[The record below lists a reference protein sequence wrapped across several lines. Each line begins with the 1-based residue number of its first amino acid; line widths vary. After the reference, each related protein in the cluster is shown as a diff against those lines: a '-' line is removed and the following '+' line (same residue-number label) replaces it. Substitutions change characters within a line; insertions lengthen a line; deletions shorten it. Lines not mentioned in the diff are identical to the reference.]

1 MTIYQW
7 FQHSY
12 SISPITLRHLP
23 WRSSI
28 KPIIIWLTKQI
39 KIPKIVGTF
48 LGKFPWWSLVFM
60 NSQGNITEASLQH
73 WHFSWKVSF
82 FFSENPICRA
92 HGIVF
97 FRSREAVLVL
107 NRKLCCI
114 VFQNLLTETQKKSC
128 LEIPPKNMRRESSVL
143 VKLQVVQPDQ
153 AVLL

>member
-60 NSQGNITEASLQH
+60 NSPTLT
-73 WHFSWKVSF
+73 F
-82 FFSENPICRA
+82 FLKNFIFFPENPICRA

-97 FRSREAVLVL
+97 FRCREAVLVL